1 MNLSYWWKWKSFK
14 KFLFLIYIIMIKE
27 ENQTVAQCNCVRLSS
42 EFWEKQNSF
51 TTSSSTSTQI
61 DSCAKLNW
69 WVDAVAK
76 AQKEYRRKQILKMNK
91 DILTWLENTEIIRK
105 GYTNLSLYY
114 LKRLASLSP
123 F

>member
-1 MNLSYWWKWKSFK
+1 MTK
-14 KFLFLIYIIMIKE
+14 KE
-27 ENQTVAQCNCVRLSS
+27 EITTVAQHHYDEFAS
-42 EFWEKQNSF
+42 EFTSKETDGVNSLL
-51 TTSSSTSTQI
+51 TPSPQG
-61 DSCAKLNW
+61 DHKKHCAKLNW